1 MKPNIRK
8 DLDAIRTGIDAADNG
23 IIALLGKR
31 RALVIRLARI
41 KKQLNIPI
49 YDRKREQ
56 ALVDRIKKLGKRKKL
71 NEEFAEVLFRLIMM
85 NSKET
90 QYHEAF

>member
-1 MKPNIRK
+1 MKPTIRK
-8 DLDAIRTGIDAADNG
+8 KLDAIRTGIDSADNG

-41 KKQLNIPI
+41 KKQLDIPI

-56 ALVDRIKKLGKRKKL
+56 ALVDRIKKLGKKKKL

>member
-1 MKPNIRK
+1 MKRDIRK
-8 DLDAIRTGIDAADNG
+8 DLDAIRVGIDAADNG
-23 IIALLGKR
+23 ILKLLGER
-31 RALVIRLARI
+31 RELVIRLARI
-41 KKQLNIPI
+41 KKVLDIPI

-56 ALVDRIKKLGKRKKL
+56 ALIDRVKKLGKEKKL
-71 NEEFAEVLFRLIMM
+71 NEEFVEVLFRLIVM

>member
-1 MKPNIRK
+1 MKRDIKR
-8 DLDAIRTGIDAADNG
+8 DLDAIRTSIDASDNG

-31 RALVIRLARI
+31 RELVIRLARI
-41 KKQLNIPI
+41 KRVLDVPI

-56 ALVDRIKKLGKRKKL
+56 ALVDRVKKLGRKKKL
-71 NEEFAEVLFRLIMM
+71 NDEFVEVLFRLIMM

-90 QYHEAF
+90 QYHEAV

>member
-1 MKPNIRK
+1 MKPIIRK
-8 DLDAIRTGIDAADNG
+8 KLDAIRTGIDSADNG
-23 IIALLGKR
+23 IIELLGKR

-56 ALVDRIKKLGKRKKL
+56 ALVDRIKKLGKKKKL

>member
-1 MKPNIRK
+1 MKPDIKK
-8 DLDAIRTGIDAADNG
+8 DLDAIRTGIDASDNG
-23 IIALLGKR
+23 IIRLLGKR

-41 KKQLNIPI
+41 KKVLDVPI

-56 ALVDRIKKLGKRKKL
+56 ALVDRVKKLGRKEKL
-71 NEEFAEVLFRLIMM
+71 NDEFVEVLFRLIMM

>member
-1 MKPNIRK
+1 MKRDIK
-8 DLDAIRTGIDAADNG
+8 SDLDEIRTGIDAADNG

-31 RALVIRLARI
+31 RELVIRLARI
-41 KKQLNIPI
+41 KKVLDVPI
-49 YDRKREQ
+49 YDRRREQ
-56 ALVDRIKKLGKRKKL
+56 ALVDRVKKLGRKKKL
-71 NEEFAEVLFRLIMM
+71 NDEFVEVLFRLIMM

>member
-8 DLDAIRTGIDAADNG
+8 KLNAIRTGIDSADNG
-23 IIALLGKR
+23 IIELLGKR

>member
-23 IIALLGKR
+23 IIELLGKR

-56 ALVDRIKKLGKRKKL
+56 ALVDRIKKLGKKKKL

>member
-1 MKPNIRK
+1 MKRDIKK
-8 DLDAIRTGIDAADNG
+8 DLEAIRTGIDAADDG
-23 IIALLGKR
+23 IISLLGR
-31 RALVIRLARI
+31 RRELVIRLARI
-41 KKQLNIPI
+41 KKVLDVPI

-56 ALVDRIKKLGKRKKL
+56 ALVDRVKKLGRRKKL
-71 NEEFAEVLFRLIMM
+71 NDEFVEVLFRLIMM

>member
-1 MKPNIRK
+1 MKRDIQK

-23 IIALLGKR
+23 IIELLGKR
-31 RALVIRLARI
+31 RDLVIRLARI
-41 KKQLNIPI
+41 KKVLDVPI

-56 ALVDRIKKLGKRKKL
+56 ALVDRVKKLGRKEKL
-71 NEEFAEVLFRLIMM
+71 NDEFVEVLFRLIMM